1 MPYGDIGSVHDTLEF
16 DGASGEVP
24 GVCHIAGDV
33 YAVAYRQDP
42 ASCVLAT
49 FSINAAGDIS
59 NAVLDSWVF
68 DDQNALDPFIILS
81 SPNRVAIAYNCN
93 TANRLIV
100 TIAVADNGA
109 ITKSIID
116 HVTFSPAGGTYASIL
131 LTHTGMLAAF
141 RNTAD
146 HNCPVSSVTVTSGGI
161 LGDSFLDALVI
172 DAISN
177 SRHRMFHVYGNVF
190 GGTIRDNSG
199 YGQVQTFSIAPTGA
213 ISNTPISTL
222 LFDGAVCYYPC
233 AVKATGNY
241 FAILYRG
248 PGNSGFLKIAE
259 INQAGTITD
268 PVVDTYEFDVLVCY
282 PGWIIAFGLGHIAI
296 VYRDTNGY
304 GVIKTFLVDATGKL
318 NSTTLDTLNFELSAC
333 YRPFIFHCAGN
344 MYGVAYEGPA
354 GDGFLKSIDISTPP
368 VGRPHHE
375 MIMKIG
381 P

>member
-16 DGASGEVP
+16 DAASGEFP

-33 YAVAYRQDP
+33 FAVAYRQDP

-59 NAVLDSWVF
+59 NAVLDSWAF
-68 DDQNALDPFIILS
+68 DDQNALEPFIILS
-81 SPNRVAIAYNCN
+81 SPNRVAIAYRCN
-93 TANRLIV
+93 TAERLVV
-100 TIAVADNGA
+100 TIAVADNGT
-109 ITKSIID
+109 ITKSIVD
-116 HVTFSPAGGTYASIL
+116 HVTFAPAWGTYPSIILADPGL
-131 LTHTGMLAAF
+131 LAVF
-141 RNTAD
+141 RARDD
-146 HNCPVSSVTVTSGGI
+146 HNSPVSSVSVTSGGI

-172 DAISN
+172 DGN
-177 SRHRMFHVYGNVF
+177 STTRHRMFHVYGDIF
-190 GGTIRDNSG
+190 GVVIRDNSG
-199 YGQVQTFSIAPTGA
+199 YGHVQTLSISPIGV

-222 LFDGAVCYYPC
+222 KFDGSVCYYPC

-248 PGNSGFLKIAE
+248 PGDDGFLKVVE

-268 PVVDTYEFDVLVCY
+268 PVVDTYEFDVLRCH
-282 PGWIIAFGLGHIAI
+282 PGWILDFGLGHIAI
-296 VYRDTNGY
+296 AYRNTNDD
-304 GVIKTFLVDATGKL
+304 GVIKTFLVDSSGHL
-318 NSTTLDTLNFELSAC
+318 NSTTLDTLIFETSYCAD
-333 YRPFIFHCAGN
+333 PFLFHVSGN

-354 GDGFLKSIDISTPP
+354 GDGFVKSVDISTPP

-375 MIMKIG
+375 IIMKVG